1 MPAKLS
7 NTEFI
12 QRAVQTH
19 GNRYDYSMS
28 EYVGSSKNIKI
39 ICKIHGIFE
48 QTPDNHY
55 AGRGCPTCAKKI
67 RATKRII
74 PLKIFLKRAKNAHGD
89 RYDYSLSEY
98 VNIKTKIKIICKVHG
113 IFNQTPEEHCYG
125 RGCPKCGIENVKFK
139 LSKSTKKFIEDCKK
153 IHGDNYDYSKVI
165 YTNRKNKIKITCNT
179 CKKDFLKEA
188 YRHLSGVG
196 CPLLLF

>member
-28 EYVGSSKNIKI
+28 EYVGSSNNIKI

-55 AGRGCPTCAKKI
+55 AGRGCLRALKK
-67 RATKRII
+67 
-74 PLKIFLKRAKNAHGD
+74 
-89 RYDYSLSEY
+89 
-98 VNIKTKIKIICKVHG
+98 
-113 IFNQTPEEHCYG
+113 
-125 RGCPKCGIENVKFK
+125 
-139 LSKSTKKFIEDCKK
+139 
-153 IHGDNYDYSKVI
+153 
-165 YTNRKNKIKITCNT
+165 
-179 CKKDFLKEA
+179 
-188 YRHLSGVG
+188 
-196 CPLLLF
+196 